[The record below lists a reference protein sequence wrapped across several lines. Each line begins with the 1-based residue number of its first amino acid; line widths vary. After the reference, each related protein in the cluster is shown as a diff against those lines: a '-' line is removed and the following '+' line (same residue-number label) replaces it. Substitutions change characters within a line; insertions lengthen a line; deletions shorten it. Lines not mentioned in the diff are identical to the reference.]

1 MSRMNK
7 QRSYTGLITVIYVA
21 VLAVTVFSFFMLG
34 FSESLVR
41 FIVTLLAVC
50 IAETAVYGYC
60 VFWLRSAPDVSR
72 TSPLLLSGAW
82 IIALYVFVVI
92 ALAVLLDWILEL
104 SPLWYAGVQ
113 LVVLITAVA
122 VLEAIG
128 LYGRNAAS
136 QEQRDADASRNLRR
150 YRQELREIRE
160 LAGSWKHPESIR
172 LTELVGSLGEK
183 FQYSDPVSNPEL
195 AATEDMISQQISL
208 LHDHVALLLV
218 LKEPPAGW
226 EAETQELTDSIAG
239 TLQRRNRELAAL
251 K

>member
-7 QRSYTGLITVIYVA
+7 QRSYTGLITVIYIA

-34 FSESLVR
+34 FSESLMR
-41 FIVTLLAVC
+41 FVVTLLAVC
-50 IAETAVYGYC
+50 IAETVVYGYS
-60 VFWLRSAPDVSR
+60 VFWLRTAPDVSR

-82 IIALYVFVVI
+82 IVGLYVAVVI
-92 ALAVLLDWILEL
+92 ASAVLLDWLLEL

-113 LVVLITAVA
+113 LIVLVAAVA

-136 QEQRDADASRNLRR
+136 QEQRDASASRNLRR
-150 YRQELREIRE
+150 HRQELHEIRE
-160 LAGSWKHPESIR
+160 LAGTWKHPESIR
-172 LTELVGSLGEK
+172 LTELVGTLEEV
-183 FQYSDPVSNPEL
+183 FQYSDPISSPEL
-195 AATEDMISQQISL
+195 SATEDVISQQISL

-218 LKEPPAGW
+218 LKEPPADW
-226 EAETQELTDSIAG
+226 DAETQELTDSIAS